1 MKSKMFGNVT
11 LWLALCGTLLELA
24 ACSEKSTAG
33 ATVDDNSVVAISADE
48 KAVLEHQVDSTKVV
62 AGSVP
67 ADISGYE
74 SDSSIYWYEVNFS
87 GEREIYF
94 SYENI
99 DPYFDCHVYAY
110 YLEFGVRS
118 VNTFGMGNISQRTS
132 FLTANE
138 QGIVSHEKID
148 NLYLDHAICEND
160 FLDFEKYCQNGG
172 GDLFSHFTNCQGGE
186 LHLTCTTS
194 RGHLTEGVES
204 ILNDYAENMKT
215 RCLENR

>member
-1 MKSKMFGNVT
+1 MKSKMLGNVA
-11 LWLALCGTLLELA
+11 LWLALCGVLLGLA

-33 ATVDDNSVVAISADE
+33 ATVDDNSVAEISADE

-118 VNTFGMGNISQRTS
+118 VNAFGVGNISQRTL
-132 FLTANE
+132 FLTADE
-138 QGIVSHEKID
+138 WGIVSHEKID
-148 NLYLDHAICEND
+148 NLYLDHAICEDD

-172 GDLFSHFTNCQGGE
+172 GELFRHLVNCESGK
-186 LHLTCTTS
+186 LHLTCS
-194 RGHLTEGVES
+194 LSIGHLNGSVES

>member
-1 MKSKMFGNVT
+1 MKSKMFGNVA
-11 LWLALCGTLLELA
+11 LWLALSGALLGLT

-148 NLYLDHAICEND
+148 NLYLDHAICEDD

-172 GDLFSHFTNCQGGE
+172 GELFRHLVNCESGK
-186 LHLTCTTS
+186 LHLTCS
-194 RGHLTEGVES
+194 LSIGHLNGSVES